1 MNKSKR
7 VSKMI
12 RGKRL
17 ELGISQHQVAKRI
30 GMKQG
35 QFISNIERD
44 LCALPI
50 KYVQRIGKVLDI
62 NADHLVVAIKED
74 YSDYVDEE
82 ISTQIKN
89 FWGNWEEEEIIK
101 PKPSTFVQD
110 LRNRMDAENL
120 NNFLRV

>member
-1 MNKSKR
+1 
-7 VSKMI
+7 MI
-12 RGKRL
+12 RAKRI

-62 NADHLVVAIKED
+62 NADHLVVAMKED
-74 YSDYVDEE
+74 FSDHVDQE

-89 FWGNWEEEEIIK
+89 FWGNWEEEEIVK
-101 PKPSTFVQD
+101 PEPSTFVQD

-120 NNFLRV
+120 NNFLRA